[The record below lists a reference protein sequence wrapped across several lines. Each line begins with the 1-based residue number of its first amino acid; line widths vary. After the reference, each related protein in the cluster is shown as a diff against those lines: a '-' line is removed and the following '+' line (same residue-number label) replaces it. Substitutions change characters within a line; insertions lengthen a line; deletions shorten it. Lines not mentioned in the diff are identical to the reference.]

1 MEIRRIEAKAVTD
14 TVKELFLRCNYEIGQ
29 DILDA
34 LAQAREREPSA
45 LGREVL
51 GQLLENDRIAAQEQL
66 PICQENGSFEEA
78 VQEGVRQAYRDGYLR
93 KSVVSDPVID
103 RVNTGDNTPA
113 IIYTDI
119 VPGSQIK
126 FLVSGKGFGSENMS
140 AIKMLT
146 PSAGLEGVKRF
157 ILDTVDRAGP
167 NPCPPIVVGI
177 GIGGSFEKAAQLAK
191 KAAMLPITEKN
202 PDPRYAALEDELLE
216 KINALGYGPAGL
228 GGASTALGVNILTF
242 PTHIA
247 GMPVAVNIC
256 CHAARHKSAVL

>member
-1 MEIRRIEAKAVTD
+1 M
-14 TVKELFLRCNYEIGQ
+14 
-29 DILDA
+29 
-34 LAQAREREPSA
+34 
-45 LGREVL
+45 
-51 GQLLENDRIAAQEQL
+51 
-66 PICQENGSFEEA
+66 
-78 VQEGVRQAYRDGYLR
+78 RQAYRDGYLR

-191 KAAMLPITEKN
+191 KAAMLPITEK
-202 PDPRYAALEDELLE
+202 
-216 KINALGYGPAGL
+216 
-228 GGASTALGVNILTF
+228 ILTPGTPLSRMSF
-242 PTHIA
+242 WKKLTLLA
-247 GMPVAVNIC
+247 T
-256 CHAARHKSAVL
+256 ARRVWEVLPPL